1 MLELVK
7 SRSLVVYPDADIRL
21 AISRAVAVET
31 PRGWRIAKDKASHK
45 IDVVVAL
52 AMAAHAAVQGSRVP
66 PEPPIV
72 EIFVGEVQNPVREA
86 FTPEW

>member
-1 MLELVK
+1 
-7 SRSLVVYPDADIRL
+7 
-21 AISRAVAVET
+21 
-31 PRGWRIAKDKASHK
+31 
-45 IDVVVAL
+45 
-52 AMAAHAAVQGSRVP
+52 VP